1 MYYISKVH
9 IQRFRSILDMK
20 FEISE
25 PNIPISI
32 CGQNNVGKTNTLRA
46 INLFFYPEYFD
57 QQKDIPVV
65 KKATHG
71 GSYFPMITLTFKST
85 EYPNKIIE
93 ITRDFKMYDEK
104 NSGYHHR

>member
-1 MYYISKVH
+1 MT
-9 IQRFRSILDMK
+9 
-20 FEISE
+20 FEVSD
-25 PNIPISI
+25 PNMPLSI

-71 GSYFPMITLTFKST
+71 GSYYPMITLTFKST
-85 EYPNKIIE
+85 DNPNAFFE
-93 ITRDFKMYDEK
+93 ITRDFKNYDEK
-104 NSGYHHR
+104 RSGLKGFKKKSSRQALKESEIKKF